1 MDTNVVLIGLL
12 AVSVLT
18 QLTTQAIKILMDKT
32 ATNYAAN
39 IIAAVVAVV
48 MSVAMA
54 AGYAVFEGV
63 PIDARY
69 IITGIALAYLSFL
82 SATVGYDKVMQA
94 LKQIKLL

>member
-48 MSVAMA
+48 MSVALA
-54 AGYAVFEGV
+54 AGYAVFGSIL
-63 PIDARY
+63 IDARY

>member
-1 MDTNVVLIGLL
+1 MDTNVILIGLL

-39 IIAAVVAVV
+39 IITAVVAVV
-48 MSVAMA
+48 MSVAMV

>member
-18 QLTTQAIKILMDKT
+18 QLTTQAVKILMDKT

-39 IIAAVVAVV
+39 IIAAVVSVILAVV
-48 MSVAMA
+48 LT
-54 AGYAVFEGV
+54 AGYAVYSGTPV
-63 PIDARY
+63 DAKY